1 MAKQLTDTKK
11 INKEENNKQF
21 IFLMLNHKPTTGGY
35 GGVNLHT
42 NNAYTAAIPLW
53 GFSTLCPI
61 LVRTSGKA
69 EYVV

>member
-1 MAKQLTDTKK
+1 
-11 INKEENNKQF
+11 
-21 IFLMLNHKPTTGGY
+21 MLNHKPTTGGC
-35 GGVNLHT
+35 GGVNLHP

-61 LVRTSGKA
+61 LVRTSGKV